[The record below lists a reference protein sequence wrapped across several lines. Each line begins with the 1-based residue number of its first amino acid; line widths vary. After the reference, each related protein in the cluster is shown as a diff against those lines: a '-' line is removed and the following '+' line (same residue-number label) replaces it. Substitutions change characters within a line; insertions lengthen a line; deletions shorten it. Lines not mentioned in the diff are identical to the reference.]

1 MLSTIMTRTQKNPW
15 QAVLMGGPPGSR
27 LTPDMPLGGLQ
38 MQEMTYSVSQ
48 GATPASRREKEPE
61 GWRIGVVGE
70 GLPGKCVYHGKPQT
84 LGCQHRRT

>member
-1 MLSTIMTRTQKNPW
+1 
-15 QAVLMGGPPGSR
+15 
-27 LTPDMPLGGLQ
+27 